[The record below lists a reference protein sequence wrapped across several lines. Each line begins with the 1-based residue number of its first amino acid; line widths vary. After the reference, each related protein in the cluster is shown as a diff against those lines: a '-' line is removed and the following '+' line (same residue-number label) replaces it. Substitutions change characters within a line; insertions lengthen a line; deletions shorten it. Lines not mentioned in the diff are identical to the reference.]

1 MSQYQVGGSLKVDA
15 TTYVVRKADRQLY
28 KALREGEFCYV
39 FNSRQMGKS
48 SLRVRVKNRLER
60 LGYACACLDMSN
72 IGSQT
77 ISPQQWYKSIASE
90 IWRSLNLSGQI
101 SLKKWWQQHSELSPV
116 QQLSLFISDVI
127 LPTVTAEKIIIFI
140 DEIDSVLGLNFGTD
154 DFFALIRYFY
164 DVRADLPKFERISFA
179 LFGVATP
186 SELIED
192 SNRTPFNI
200 GRAIELTGFQL
211 EEAQPLIDNLGYKF
225 KNPVIVL
232 AEILKSTGGQPFLTQ
247 KLCKLTVENYQSNDH
262 SSCLSIAEQIENIT
276 RSKII
281 NNWRSQDEPE
291 HLKTIC
297 DRLLRDETTANCLL
311 RLTEQILNYGF
322 ISADDSPEQ
331 KQLLLSN
338 LVVKQGDRLVIRN
351 PIYSHIFNQKWI
363 ERQLERLCP
372 CSREIKLWLASQG
385 QDDSRL
391 LRGRALKDARRWANN
406 HSISQAE
413 YQFLNACEKQQQT
426 QLRQSLDL
434 ERLKEIETRLIQE
447 QKSARVQRFFI
458 YTIGVALSIVSIL
471 SITTYHNFKK
481 AKNNEIMAYQNKLKA
496 HIISAKSLF
505 DSKQYFASLIEAVKA
520 QEDYEKISRKI
531 KIDSYLKTEIDS
543 ALQESVYNV
552 VQKNVLTGHEDVLNS
567 VSYSRDG
574 QLIATASS
582 DTTVKIWRSNGELLH
597 TLKDHQDCV
606 LDVAFSPQGDLIA
619 SVGDDNVLKLWSIE
633 GKLQD
638 TFSGHRGSIHQVAF
652 SPQGDLIA
660 SASEDKTVRLWNRQ
674 GKLVNVLIEHEREVL
689 AVAFSPDGQTIATG
703 DRSGKLR
710 LWNRQGKILNTL
722 IAHELPIRSIDFSPD
737 GRQIVTGGDDR
748 LVKLW
753 QRDGKL
759 TQIFDRYNAPI
770 TGVKFSPDGKLIG
783 TTSWHGAIKIW
794 HPGGRLHSDLPGQK
808 GRIWGLAWSPDGAM
822 VATAGWDNFV
832 KLWQIENPFVET
844 FHGHQAPVLSV
855 AFDSKG
861 ELIATTSDDRTVK
874 LWRTNDKLKTNFTKH
889 NAEVY
894 QATFENDGLIAS
906 ASLDGKIK
914 LWRTDGSLFHTWL
927 AHQAPVS
934 DVFFLSDYQNLVSA
948 GFDKTIRFWKLQQT
962 AKGVKAIRQKTI
974 FAHQAAITDLDVSSD
989 NSFIASVSH
998 DGYLKLWQTDGTLLK
1013 TIFADNVGLKA
1024 VAISPDNRVIA
1035 TGGKEK
1041 NIKLWNTA
1049 LKAIATI
1056 KGHEATV
1063 LDVEFSPDGSK
1074 IASASADNTIKIWN
1088 RQGKLLTTLKGHQ
1101 GRVWDLAFSPDGRQL
1116 ASASEDRLVKLWD
1129 LEKILE
1135 LDSIEYACNWLQNYL
1150 KTHAQEQKQTNQF
1163 ICRRG
1168 AARGQG
1174 RVF

>member
-15 TTYVVRKADRQLY
+15 TTYVVRKADIQLY
-28 KALREGEFCYV
+28 EALCEGEFCYV

-77 ISPQQWYKSIASE
+77 ISPKQWYKSIASE
-90 IWRSLNLSGQI
+90 IWRSLNLIGQV
-101 SLKKWWQQHSELSPV
+101 SLKNWWQQHSELSPL

-154 DFFALIRYFY
+154 DFFGLIRYFF
-164 DVRADLPKFERISFA
+164 DARSDRPEFERLTFA

-211 EEAQPLIDNLGYKF
+211 EEAQPLIDNLDCKF

-232 AEILKSTGGQPFLTQ
+232 AEILKWTGGQPFLTQ

-262 SSCLSIAEQIENIT
+262 TSCLSIAEQIENIT

-281 NNWRSQDEPE
+281 DNWRSQDEPE

-297 DRLLRDETTANCLL
+297 DRLLRDEKTANCLL

-338 LVVKQGDRLVIRN
+338 LVVKQGERLAIRN
-351 PIYSHIFNQKWI
+351 PIYRHIFNKKWI

-372 CSREIKLWLASQG
+372 CSREIELWLASQG

-391 LRGRALKDARRWANN
+391 LRGQALKDARRWASN

-413 YQFLNACEKQQQT
+413 YQFLNASQKQEQAQT
-426 QLRQSLDL
+426 RQFLEL

-447 QKSARVQRFFI
+447 QKLAQIQKFFLC
-458 YTIGVALSIVSIL
+458 TVGAALSVTYVL
-471 SITTYHNFKK
+471 SMAVYYNFKN
-481 AKNNEIMAYQNKLKA
+481 AKNNEILAFQKELES
-496 HIISAKSLF
+496 HLISAESLV
-505 DSKQYFASLIEAVKA
+505 DSQQYFASLIEAIKA
-520 QEDYEKISRKI
+520 KEDYSQILDKT
-531 KIDSYLKTEIDS
+531 KIDSSLKTEINS
-543 ALQESVYNV
+543 AVQQAAYNV
-552 VQKNVLTGHEDVLNS
+552 VEKNILTGHRDVLNS
-567 VSYSRDG
+567 VTYSPDG
-574 QLIATASS
+574 KLIATASS
-582 DTTVKIWRSNGELLH
+582 DTTIKIWRSNGELLH
-597 TLKDHQDCV
+597 TLKDHQDSV

-619 SVGDDNVLKLWSIE
+619 SAGDDNVVKLWSIE
-633 GKLQD
+633 GKLRN
-638 TFSGHRGSIHQVAF
+638 TLSGHRGSVHQVAF

-660 SASEDKTVRLWNRQ
+660 SAGEDKTVRLWNRQ
-674 GKLVNVLIEHEREVL
+674 GELVNVLIKHEREVL

-703 DRSGKLR
+703 DRSGRLR
-710 LWNRQGKILNTL
+710 LWNRQGRILNT
-722 IAHELPIRSIDFSPD
+722 IVAHELPIRSIDFSPD

-748 LVKLW
+748 LAKLW

-759 TQIFDRYNAPI
+759 TQIFDRYNAPV

-794 HPGGRLHSDLPGQK
+794 HPGGRLHSDLPGQE
-808 GRIWGLAWSPDGAM
+808 GRIWGLSWSPDGAI
-822 VATAGWDNFV
+822 VATAGWDNLA
-832 KLWQIENPFVET
+832 KLWQIENPFVKT
-844 FHGHQAPVLSV
+844 FHGHEASVLSV
-855 AFDSKG
+855 VFDSEG

-874 LWRTNDKLKTNFTKH
+874 LWRTNDKLKTNFTNH

-894 QATFENDGLIAS
+894 RATFENDGLIAS

-914 LWRTDGSLFHTWL
+914 LWRTDGSLFHNWL
-927 AHQAPVS
+927 AHEAPVS

-962 AKGVKAIRQKTI
+962 ANEVEAVRQKTI
-974 FAHQAAITDLDVSSD
+974 FAHQAAITDLDLSSD
-989 NSFIASVSH
+989 DSFIASVSH
-998 DGYLKLWQTDGTLLK
+998 DRYLKLWQLDGTLLK
-1013 TIFADNVGLKA
+1013 TIIADDIGLKA
-1024 VAISPDNRVIA
+1024 VAISPDDRVIA

-1041 NIKLWNTA
+1041 NIKLWNTNGE
-1049 LKAIATI
+1049 AIAI
-1056 KGHEATV
+1056 FKGHQATV
-1063 LDVEFSPDGSK
+1063 LDVKFSPDGSK

-1088 RQGKLLTTLKGHQ
+1088 REGKLLITLKSHQ
-1101 GRVWDLAFSPDGRQL
+1101 GRVWDVAFSPNGRLL
-1116 ASASEDRLVKLWD
+1116 ASASEDRLVKIWE
-1129 LEKILE
+1129 LERILE
-1135 LDSIEYACNWLQNYL
+1135 LNSTEYACKWLENYL
-1150 KTHAQEQKQTNQF
+1150 KTNAEAKKGMNQF
-1163 ICRRG
+1163 ICRDSYKL
-1168 AARGQG
+1168 
-1174 RVF
+1174 